1 MIRVFKCELDVDIN
15 EVSESFTF
23 SLKSKYIP
31 NILMNQTC
39 TQTSNNFL
47 MKLIRVI
54 VKYCI

>member
-1 MIRVFKCELDVDIN
+1 MIRVFECELDVDIN

-23 SLKSKYIP
+23 SLKSIP
-31 NILMNQTC
+31 NILMNRTC